1 MTKPSEHR
9 VAEDAQRYG
18 GLEAL
23 AWVDLQ
29 PAEPTL
35 TGLESSDNVLETRL
49 TLIVDLAPDQVPAQL
64 APLKDEA

>member
-9 VAEDAQRYG
+9 VAEDAQQHG

-23 AWVDLQ
+23 AWVDFE

-35 TGLESSDNVLETRL
+35 TGLESSDHVLDTRL
-49 TLIVDLAPDQVPAQL
+49 TLIVDVVPEQLAQL
-64 APLKDEA
+64 KQDEA